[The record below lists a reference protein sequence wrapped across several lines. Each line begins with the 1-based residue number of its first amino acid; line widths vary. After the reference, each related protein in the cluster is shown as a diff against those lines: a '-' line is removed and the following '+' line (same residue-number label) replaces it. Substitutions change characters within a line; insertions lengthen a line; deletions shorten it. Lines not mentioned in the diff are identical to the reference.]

1 MRIAVQFYEH
11 FLALNDLNPG
21 LKACFTGHT
30 HMQYAVEVEA
40 QGAVRVRAE
49 PTIILRPD
57 SASPLGADA

>member
-40 QGAVRVRAE
+40 QGAVRVRAGAWT
-49 PTIILRPD
+49 PAGAIA
-57 SASPLGADA
+57 ASLLGADA